1 MYPLA
6 AKQRA
11 YFKGGFV
18 LFVVLALLVLVF
30 FLYQKAQDTP
40 LNKAV
45 KDIKAGKAAR
55 ALPVLEELNRNNPDD
70 PSLLPWLAQ
79 GYLSCDRIAE
89 GRTALDTALHLRL
102 PAYKL
107 APMILA
113 FSEYYQ
119 RKNDFE
125 EASKLFA
132 MSASAGAD
140 TASDNELAFAR
151 AQLYIKW
158 AHAEAVKGDLNA
170 AVNRLETVLRLEP
183 HLSQSTRQLINR
195 RLGEYFRELAAN
207 AELKEQKDDT
217 AIELLKKSLLAVDD
231 PVTRM
236 DLAAIYVRQKNW
248 HRASE
253 NYHQVVAMDPNNLE
267 ARHRLVEL
275 YVMGKDYAKARD
287 TLLELVAQEGSVENF
302 QLLAA
307 LQLKLNNKA
316 GAVRALEDACAMRE
330 GDLKLLGKLK
340 DVLLSWGRELGAQG
354 KVDEAASVKGH
365 AERVSDMIALIAK
378 EQGKKETAELSAGSS
393 GPRVALL
400 SSRIWLARGSLTP
413 EGEVNIKNV
422 SANPATD
429 LSLSVVFYDKT
440 TRRSCGSVSLPVAT
454 AGSPA
459 MLPGAERTL
468 YFSCP
473 TTVAPDHQL
482 TVLISWHGHVLK
494 ELPVVKHR

>member
-1 MYPLA
+1 MLA
-6 AKQRA
+6 
-11 YFKGGFV
+11 V
-18 LFVVLALLVLVF
+18 VVLVALLF
-30 FLYQKAQDTP
+30 FVYQKAQDTP

-55 ALPVLEELNRNNPDD
+55 ALPVLEELARNNPDD

-89 GRTALDTALHLRL
+89 GRTALDTALHLHL
-102 PAYKL
+102 PTYKL

-119 RKNDFE
+119 RRNDYE
-125 EASKLFA
+125 EASKLFDLLDKA
-132 MSASAGAD
+132 QTD
-140 TASDNELAFAR
+140 TTSDHELTAAR
-151 AQLYIKW
+151 GQLYINW
-158 AHAEAVKGDLNA
+158 AHAEAVKGNLENA
-170 AVNRLETVLRLEP
+170 VSRLEAVAILEP
-183 HLSQSTRQLINR
+183 HLNEQTKALISR
-195 RLGEYFRELAAN
+195 RLGEYYRELAAN
-207 AELKEQKDDT
+207 AELKQQSGK
-217 AIELLKKSLLAVDD
+217 AIELLMKSLAASDD

-236 DLAAIYVRQKNW
+236 DLAQIYVREKKW
-248 HRASE
+248 HLALES
-253 NYHQVVAMDPNNLE
+253 YHHVVAIDPNNLE

-275 YVMGKDYAKARD
+275 YVMDKDYEKARD
-287 TLLELVAQEGSVENF
+287 ALLELVTQEGSVENF

-330 GDLKLLGKLK
+330 GDLKLLSKLK
-340 DVLLSWGRELGAQG
+340 EVLLSWGMELLGQG

-365 AERVSDMIALIAK
+365 AARVGDMIAMVTKAL
-378 EQGKKETAELSAGSS
+378 GKKDEAQLLTDPQ
-393 GPRVALL
+393 GPKIALV

-429 LSLSVVFYDKT
+429 LSLNVVFYDKT
-440 TRRSCGSVSLPVAT
+440 TRRSCGSVTLPVAT
-454 AGSPA
+454 ANSLA
-459 MLPGAERTL
+459 MPSGAERTL

-473 TTVAPDHQL
+473 TTVYPDHQL
-482 TVLISWHGHVLK
+482 AVLISWHGHVLK
-494 ELPVVKHR
+494 ELPVVKHH

>member
-6 AKQRA
+6 ANQKA

-18 LFVVLALLVLVF
+18 LLLVVALAILF
-30 FLYQKAQDTP
+30 FAYQKAQDTP

-45 KDIKAGKAAR
+45 KDIRAGKAAR
-55 ALPVLEELNRNNPDD
+55 ALPVLEELSRNNPDD

-107 APMILA
+107 SPMILA

-119 RKNDFE
+119 RKNDYL
-125 EASKLFA
+125 EASKLFELLGQ
-132 MSASAGAD
+132 AGQD
-140 TASDNELAFAR
+140 TQSDNELAQAR
-151 AQLYIKW
+151 GQLYINW
-158 AHAEAVKGDLNA
+158 AHAEAAKGDLKSA
-170 AVNRLETVLRLEP
+170 IEKLETVLRLET
-183 HLSQSTRQLINR
+183 HLTEPAKALINR

-207 AELKEQKDDT
+207 AELKEQNDAT
-217 AIELLKKSLLAVDD
+217 AIELLNKSLSYHDD

-236 DLAAIYVRQKNW
+236 DLAAIYIRQKKWNL
-248 HRASE
+248 AVE
-253 NYHQVVAMDPNNLE
+253 NYHQVVAIDPNNLE

-275 YVMGKDYAKARD
+275 YVMRKEYEKARD
-287 TLLELVAQEGSVENF
+287 TLVELTTQEGSVENF

-330 GDLKLLGKLK
+330 GDLTLLAKLK
-340 DVLLSWGRELGAQG
+340 DVLLSWSRELAVQG

-365 AERVSDMIALIAK
+365 AERVADMIALVMKA
-378 EQGKKETAELSAGSS
+378 QGKKEASQILSDPAG
-393 GPRVALL
+393 PKIALL

-429 LSLSVVFYDKT
+429 LSLNVVFYDKT
-440 TRRSCGSVSLPVAT
+440 VRRSCGSVSLPVAT
-454 AGSPA
+454 ADSPA
-459 MLPGAERTL
+459 LPSGAERTL

-482 TVLISWHGHVLK
+482 AVLISWRGHVLK

>member
-1 MYPLA
+1 MYPLSGEQ
-6 AKQRA
+6 KT

-18 LFVVLALLVLVF
+18 LLMVAALAILLF
-30 FLYQKAQDTP
+30 SLYQRAEDTP
-40 LNKAV
+40 LNRAV
-45 KDIKAGKAAR
+45 KDIRAGKAAR
-55 ALPVLEELNRNNPDD
+55 ALPVLEELTRNNPDD

-89 GRTALDTALHLRL
+89 GRTALDTALHLHL

-113 FSEYYQ
+113 FSDYYQ
-119 RKNDFE
+119 KENDYA
-125 EASKLFA
+125 EANKLFELLGS
-132 MSASAGAD
+132 SAQD
-140 TASDNELAFAR
+140 TQQDNELAAAR
-151 AQLYIKW
+151 GQLFINW
-158 AHAEAVKGDLNA
+158 AHAEAAKGDLA
-170 AVNRLETVLRLEP
+170 SAVSRLEAVRKLEL
-183 HLSQSTRQLINR
+183 HLAEPMQTLINR
-195 RLGEYFRELAAN
+195 RLSEYYRELAAG
-207 AELKEQKDDT
+207 AELKDQKDDS
-217 AIELLKKSLLAVDD
+217 AIELLNKSLAAVDD

-236 DLAAIYVRQKNW
+236 DLASIYVRHHKW
-248 HRASE
+248 DLAVE
-253 NYHQVVAMDPNNLE
+253 NYQRVVAIDPNNLE

-275 YVMGKDYAKARD
+275 YVVSRDYEKARD
-287 TLLELVAQEGSVENF
+287 TLVELVSQEGSVENF

-330 GDLKLLGKLK
+330 GDLKLLAKLK
-340 DVLLSWGRELGAQG
+340 DVLLSWSHELTLQG

-365 AERVSDMIALIAK
+365 AERVGDMIALETKA
-378 EQGKKETAELSAGSS
+378 QGKKEVAEILADPS
-393 GPRVALL
+393 GPKVALL
-400 SSRIWLARGSLTP
+400 SSRIWLTRGSLTP

-440 TRRSCGSVSLPVAT
+440 TRRSCGTVTLPVAT
-454 AGSPA
+454 ANSPP
-459 MLPGAERTL
+459 MLPSAERTL

-482 TVLISWHGHVLK
+482 AVLISWHGHVLK
-494 ELPVVKHR
+494 ELPVVKHH